1 MCSLA
6 EKEFNRL
13 RQEIQDD
20 NVKIIV
26 YRNKYAFVGSPGSSA
41 YTYTTEEIPSIAL
54 LKNKLISYRKVITV
68 LLHEYAHVLDGRSN
82 GESKRWKEADFDLDL
97 GTVET
102 IKNYSKK
109 IKYYIL
115 KNEYIAESMVKKLLK
130 KFKVQVEYS
139 DKELQVELC
148 RTLMVYKYF
157 LINGKMPSGRVID
170 IWDASLI
177 NKPFEITEK
186 YLKDFSKV

>member
-26 YRNKYAFVGSPGSSA
+26 YRNKYAFVGAPGSSA
-41 YTYTTEEIPSIAL
+41 YAYTEVPSIAL
-54 LKNKLISYRKVITV
+54 LKNKGISYRKLITI
-68 LLHEYAHVLDGRSN
+68 LLHEYAHIHDGRSN
-82 GESKRWKEADFDLDL
+82 RESRRWKETDFDLDL

-102 IKNYSKK
+102 IKNHPKK